1 MTRYPQAGSIP
12 GKADLSDRHLIA
24 NSWAVRQMQTLLDY
38 PLLIFA
44 ASLVVLWASAHIGGI
59 FHKQS
64 HSLDE
69 SDRNDLGNVLSATL
83 TLLGLIIGF
92 SFSMAISRYDQ
103 RKNYE
108 EEEANAIGTEQCR
121 ADLLPDAAAKQVREL
136 LKQYIHQRVL
146 FYETR
151 DEHRL
156 HLIGDATTRL
166 QTEMWSTVQFATKD
180 SPSPVVA
187 LVVSG
192 MNDVLN
198 SQGYTHAAWLNRLPT
213 AAWSLMITIA
223 IFCNILIGYSAHH
236 RKLLLFLILPIILS
250 ISFFLIADIDSPRGG
265 LILVQPRNLQALLDN
280 H

>member
-1 MTRYPQAGSIP
+1 MARQTSVTAV
-12 GKADLSDRHLIA
+12 LSSTAEWLYD
-24 NSWAVRQMQTLLDY
+24 MQTLLDY

-44 ASLVVLWASAHIGGI
+44 ASFVVLWASAHIGGV
-59 FHKQS
+59 FHNKS
-64 HSLDE
+64 RFMDE
-69 SDRNDLGNVLSATL
+69 ADRNDLASVVTATL

-103 RKNYE
+103 RKDYE
-108 EEEANAIGTEQCR
+108 EEEANAIGTEQSR
-121 ADLLPDAAAKQVREL
+121 TDLLPDAAAKRVREL
-136 LKQYIHQRVL
+136 LKQYLYQRVL

-151 DEHRL
+151 DEHQL
-156 HLIGDATTRL
+156 QELGGTTTRL
-166 QTEMWSTVQFATKD
+166 QNEMWSTVQAATKD

-187 LVVSG
+187 LAVSG

-198 SQGYTHAAWLNRLPT
+198 SQGYTQAAWSNRLPL

-223 IFCNILIGYSAHH
+223 IFCNILVGYSAHH
-236 RKLLLFLILPIILS
+236 RKILLFLILPIALS

-280 H
+280 P